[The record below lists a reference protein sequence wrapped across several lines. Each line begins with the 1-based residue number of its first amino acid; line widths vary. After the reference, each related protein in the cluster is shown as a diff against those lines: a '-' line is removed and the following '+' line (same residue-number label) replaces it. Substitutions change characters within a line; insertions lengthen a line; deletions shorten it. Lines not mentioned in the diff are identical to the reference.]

1 MKSICWLGIGLLS
14 AGIGCIPALA
24 QASLETQDP
33 ATPPV
38 AVNPVTH
45 PQAVPVDLEWVPP
58 ALAQLSAQAAAKSSF
73 TLDRDLLT
81 AASGLLPK
89 PDLQTRQA
97 IAKLD
102 GLSVHLL
109 RFGTTGIAD
118 ETQVEAVREA
128 YHQHGWK
135 HLVTTT
141 GGGSPLRNGKADAW
155 LVLEGANVR
164 GAVVL
169 VETSNSL
176 TLVTLKGNLSA
187 VDLLHLRGLFGI
199 PHFAAD
205 EFKDAKDK

>member
-1 MKSICWLGIGLLS
+1 MKSICWLGIGLLG

-24 QASLETQDP
+24 QASQEPQGP
-33 ATPPV
+33 ADPPV
-38 AVNPVTH
+38 IADSTARPL
-45 PQAVPVDLEWVPP
+45 PGPVDLDWVPP
-58 ALAQLSAQAAAKSSF
+58 ALTQLSAQAAAKSSF

-109 RFGTTGIAD
+109 RFGAAGLAD
-118 ETQVEAVREA
+118 ESQVEAVREA
-128 YHQHGWK
+128 YRQHGWK
-135 HLVTTT
+135 HLVTST
-141 GGGSPLRNGKADAW
+141 GGGAPLRSGKADAW

-199 PHFAAD
+199 PHYAAD